1 MQLKSKELREDTGLQ
16 ARQISFRE
24 QEKQAADHDALPGK
38 FLFHGNFAAQKSAAL
53 LLWLKPASNA
63 AD

>member
-38 FLFHGNFAAQKSAAL
+38 FFFPGNFAAQRSAAL
-53 LLWLKPASNA
+53 LRLFG
-63 AD
+63 